1 MRAMQ
6 LLLPGGGKLK
16 RRFVNAALAT
26 ASKSWRGDK
35 EEFHYVL
42 NGGQDDADRRRMRIG
57 IPRRKGVEIKNVSES
72 GSESGDESGVKVVE
86 VAAASP
92 EKTSTNLAE
101 GKTLMAA
108 SGEGLGGGEGGD
120 EGQWYS
126 RQVFTSGP
134 GDAFGK
140 RTRWRNYNAARP
152 PQPIKSGQADQNLTN
167 RLSTLHS
174 CAHINICMCGRAFKT
189 VRGGAAYTRNAAR
202 YGKRR

>member
-1 MRAMQ
+1 MQ

-57 IPRRKGVEIKNVSES
+57 IPRRNG
-72 GSESGDESGVKVVE
+72 GSESGDESGVEVVE
-86 VAAASP
+86 GAAASP
-92 EKTSTNLAE
+92 EKTSTDLTE
-101 GKTLMAA
+101 GKTLTAA
-108 SGEGLGGGEGGD
+108 SGEGLGGDEGGD
-120 EGQWYS
+120 EGQWCS

-140 RTRWRNYNAARP
+140 RTKWRNYNAARP
-152 PQPIKSGQADQNLTN
+152 SQPIKSGQADQNLTN
-167 RLSTLHS
+167 RPSTLHS
-174 CAHINICMCGRAFKT
+174 CARINIYM
-189 VRGGAAYTRNAAR
+189 
-202 YGKRR
+202 